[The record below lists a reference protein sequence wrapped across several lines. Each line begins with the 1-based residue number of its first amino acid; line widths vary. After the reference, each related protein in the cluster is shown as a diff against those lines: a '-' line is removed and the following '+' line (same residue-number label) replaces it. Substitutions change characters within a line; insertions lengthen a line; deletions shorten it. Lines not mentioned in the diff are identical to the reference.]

1 MKKILFLIKILIF
14 INLSNLSIANTT
26 IVYVDMDKILSSSKP
41 GSFLINQLNELDKKN
56 IDNFSKIEKNLK
68 DKETKLISQK
78 KILADVDFQN
88 KINELRKE
96 VQLYNQNRQ
105 KAIKEANKKK
115 IENTNNL
122 LRQINPILTKFSDE
136 NKISLILKKKDIIIG
151 KSSLDITDQI
161 IELVNKDIKETKIK

>member
-115 IENTNNL
+115 
-122 LRQINPILTKFSDE
+122 
-136 NKISLILKKKDIIIG
+136 
-151 KSSLDITDQI
+151 
-161 IELVNKDIKETKIK
+161 